1 MAGSELEASIGMKA
15 IDIDARI
22 TWAVGEMQARM
33 AEPFSIAAL
42 AAQVNLSP
50 SRFRQLFTAQTGVA
64 PLPYLRRL
72 RLRRARLLLEQSFL
86 SVKEVMALV
95 GYNDPSHFTRD
106 FKVFH
111 RVLPST
117 VRRDAAGTPALA
129 ISPMHRRYRQSRNRD
144 PGALCA

>member
-1 MAGSELEASIGMKA
+1 MSAQAWLDRSLKPRSGMKA
-15 IDIDARI
+15 IVIDARI

-86 SVKEVMALV
+86 LRQEVMALV

-117 VRRDAAGTPALA
+117 LRRDAAGTPALVFGQ
-129 ISPMHRRYRQSRNRD
+129 MHRTFGQS
-144 PGALCA
+144 